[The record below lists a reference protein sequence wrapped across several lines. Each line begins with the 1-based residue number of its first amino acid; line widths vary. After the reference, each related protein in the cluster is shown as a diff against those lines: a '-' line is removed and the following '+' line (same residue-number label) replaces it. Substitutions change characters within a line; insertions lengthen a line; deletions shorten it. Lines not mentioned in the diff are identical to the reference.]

1 MSRHSAYRVGSV
13 QVFLFSPVLH
23 RNACGRR
30 ELIVIS
36 SFFANSYAVFANHWP
51 GFHQLPDCSA
61 LQQLNGELELIVR
74 RSRTVKRLDKC
85 LFSLEFIAN
94 NQPFHPLTEFV
105 NTTDEIASIRD
116 KITGQLTA
124 IASAAD
130 HCSDLK
136 TLRKMTHLMD
146 EAYKSM
152 I

>member
-1 MSRHSAYRVGSV
+1 MLAADESLLS
-13 QVFLFSPVLH
+13 F
-23 RNACGRR
+23 
-30 ELIVIS
+30 S
-36 SFFANSYAVFANHWP
+36 SFFANSYAAFANHWP

-105 NTTDEIASIRD
+105 NTTDEIASLRD

-124 IASAAD
+124 LANAAN
-130 HCSDLK
+130 HCSDIK
-136 TLRKMTHLMD
+136 TLRKITLMMD
-146 EAYKSM
+146 EAKKSL